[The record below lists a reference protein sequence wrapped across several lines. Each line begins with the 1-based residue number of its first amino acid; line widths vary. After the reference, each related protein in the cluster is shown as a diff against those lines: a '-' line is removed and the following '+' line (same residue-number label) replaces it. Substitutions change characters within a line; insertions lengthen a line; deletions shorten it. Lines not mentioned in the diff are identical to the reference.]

1 MAGKPDGLLLRKLE
15 DGIRQAR
22 GRPAFLGFLDES
34 QRAEL
39 TEALTHRRGANYAFW
54 GGFDQAER
62 VMLGLFPDY
71 MEPSPAA
78 FPIEALTFTYRREDR
93 PGHRDFLGAMMGLG
107 VERDVI
113 GDILIGEG
121 RCVAFVRGEM
131 ARYFADGL
139 RKIGRVGVKAS
150 LGAAEPLPG
159 GHTFI
164 EIKGAAASARLDCL
178 AALAA
183 RTSREKA
190 AAMVRMGLVQLNH
203 REMLD
208 PSARVAEGDVLSIRG
223 RGKFII
229 DRLGP
234 LTQKGRLSVQCRKY
248 Q

>member
-1 MAGKPDGLLLRKLE
+1 MAGYADGLLLRKLE

-34 QRAEL
+34 QRGEL
-39 TEALTHRRGANYAFW
+39 AGALTHRHGANYLFW
-54 GGFDQAER
+54 GGHREAER
-62 VMLGLFPDY
+62 TMLGLFPDY
-71 MEPSPAA
+71 MEPDPAA
-78 FPIEALTFTYRREDR
+78 FPIEALTFTYREEDK
-93 PGHRDFLGAMMGLG
+93 PSHRDFLGAMMGLG
-107 VERDVI
+107 VERSVI
-113 GDILIGEG
+113 GDILIGGG
-121 RCVAFVRGEM
+121 RCVVFVREGM
-131 ARYFADGL
+131 AQYFAQGL
-139 RKIGRVGVKAS
+139 PKIGRVGVKTS

-159 GHTFI
+159 GHTFV

-178 AALAA
+178 TALMA

-190 AAMVRMGLVQLNH
+190 ASMVKMGLVQLNH
-203 REMLD
+203 RETLS